1 MRTLRAPLALTL
13 VLALAACQQSA
24 PPTTTAAPATPAAAP
39 APAATPAPAAPATT
53 AAPAMTA
60 APATADST
68 GIAECDD
75 YLTKYQ
81 ACVETKVPEG
91 TRAALKQSLDQ
102 TRAAWR
108 TALAAPGGKES
119 LAAACKQMHDA
130 SKASMS
136 AYGCTDF

>member
-1 MRTLRAPLALTL
+1 
-13 VLALAACQQSA
+13 
-24 PPTTTAAPATPAAAP
+24 
-39 APAATPAPAAPATT
+39 
-53 AAPAMTA
+53 MTA
-60 APATADST
+60 APATADNV

-81 ACVETKVPEG
+81 ACVDSKVPEG
-91 TRAALKQSLDQ
+91 ARAALKQSLDQ

-108 TALAAPGGKES
+108 TTLASPGGKDS